1 MLLIL
6 EMAADAGAVVIS
18 VPDLIIHSDT
28 VTQGHM
34 HEWPLE
40 LHSQSLSIQFPEYL
54 PSLLL

>member
-1 MLLIL
+1 
-6 EMAADAGAVVIS
+6 MAADAGAVVIS